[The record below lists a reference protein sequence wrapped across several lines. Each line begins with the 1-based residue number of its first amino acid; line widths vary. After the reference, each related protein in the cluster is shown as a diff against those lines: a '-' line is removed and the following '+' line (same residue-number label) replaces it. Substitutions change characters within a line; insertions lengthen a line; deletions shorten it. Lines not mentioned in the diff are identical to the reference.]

1 MEKRLQTCCLS
12 RLSTE
17 IFQEL
22 LLCAELIR
30 DLVNHSRGGQ
40 MQLSLVG
47 QTKIRKASSLDA
59 ELGHRRNNGS

>member
-1 MEKRLQTCCLS
+1 MEKRLQGCCLS

-30 DLVNHSRGGQ
+30 DQVNRAGGSQ
-40 MQLSLVG
+40 MLWGAVEFGRS
-47 QTKIRKASSLDA
+47 T
-59 ELGHRRNNGS
+59 

>member
-40 MQLSLVG
+40 MLWGAVEFGRS
-47 QTKIRKASSLDA
+47 
-59 ELGHRRNNGS
+59 N

>member
-1 MEKRLQTCCLS
+1 MEKRLQAWRLS

-30 DLVNHSRGGQ
+30 DQVNHSRGGQ
-40 MQLSLVG
+40 MLWGAVEFGKS
-47 QTKIRKASSLDA
+47 
-59 ELGHRRNNGS
+59 N